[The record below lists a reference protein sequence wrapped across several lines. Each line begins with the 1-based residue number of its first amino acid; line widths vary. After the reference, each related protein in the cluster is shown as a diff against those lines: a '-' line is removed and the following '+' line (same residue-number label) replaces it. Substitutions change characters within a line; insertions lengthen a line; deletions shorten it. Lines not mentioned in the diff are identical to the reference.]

1 MPIASIN
8 PATGEKLKEFS
19 PFDDAEI
26 EKRLSRAE
34 NAFRKYRRTTFTERS
49 RLLCVVTELLFQEKK
64 NLAEIITLEMG
75 KLFRDSVAEI
85 EKCARGCR
93 FYAENGERFLEDE
106 VAQTDAAE
114 SYVEYQPLG
123 PVLAIMPWNFPFW
136 QVFRFAAPA
145 LMAGNIGLLKHAS
158 NVPQCALAIEE
169 IFCRAG
175 FDDGIFQTLLIEPE
189 QVEKVI
195 VDPRVKAV
203 TLTGSEKAGSAVAS
217 TAAREIKKSVLELGG
232 SDAFIVMPSADFETA
247 LSTAVKARTIN
258 TGQSC
263 IAAKRFMI
271 ADQIYDEFLNQF
283 VARMRALKVGD
294 PMDEATEIG
303 PLATEHILQGVHDQ
317 VQKTIAA
324 GAKLLT
330 GGNRIQGPG
339 FFYEPTVLV
348 DVPKESPA
356 YREEVFGPVASIF
369 RVRDADEAIELAN
382 DTPFGLGSS
391 AWTNDREEQKLFASE
406 LDTGMVFINAM
417 VASDPRLPFGGVKR
431 SGFGRELGAAGIREF
446 TNTKTIWIS

>member
-1 MPIASIN
+1 MAIASLN
-8 PATGEKLKEFS
+8 PATGEKLKDFS

-26 EKRLSRAE
+26 EKRLSRADK
-34 NAFRKYRRTTFTERS
+34 AFRNYRRTTFTDRS
-49 RLLCVVTELLFQEKK
+49 VLLEAVAELLFQEKQK
-64 NLAEIITLEMG
+64 FAQIITLEMG
-75 KLFRDSVAEI
+75 KLFRASVEEI

-106 VAQTDAAE
+106 PAQTDAAE
-114 SYVEYQPLG
+114 SYVQYQPLG

-145 LMAGNIGLLKHAS
+145 LLAGNVGLLKHAS

-175 FDDGIFQTLLIEPE
+175 FDEGVFQTLLTQPE
-189 QVEKVI
+189 QVEKI
-195 VDPRVKAV
+195 IIDPRVKAV

-232 SDAFIVMPSADFETA
+232 SDAFIVMPSADFESA

-258 TGQSC
+258 AGQSC

-271 ADQIYDEFLNQF
+271 ADEIHDEFVNQF

-303 PLATEHILQGVHDQ
+303 PLATEQILQGVHDQ

-330 GGNRIQGPG
+330 GGNRIHGPG
-339 FFYEPTVLV
+339 FFYEPTVLI

-356 YREEVFGPVASIF
+356 YREEVFGPVAALF
-369 RVRDADEAIELAN
+369 RVHDVADAIGQAN
-382 DTPFGLGSS
+382 DTSFGLGAS
-391 AWTNDREEQKLFASE
+391 AWTNEPEEQKLFVSE
-406 LDTGMVFINAM
+406 LDSGMVFINAM

-431 SGFGRELGAAGIREF
+431 SGFGRELGTAGIREF

>member
-1 MPIASIN
+1 MAIASIN
-8 PATGEKLKEFS
+8 PATGEKLQEFS
-19 PFDDAEI
+19 PFDGAEM
-26 EKRLSRAE
+26 EKRLARAE
-34 NAFRKYRRTTFTERS
+34 KAFSIYRRTTFTDRS
-49 RLLCVVTELLFQEKK
+49 VFLEATAELLFQEKK
-64 NLAEIITLEMG
+64 KFAEIITLEMG

-85 EKCARGCR
+85 EKCASGCQ

-106 VAQTDAAE
+106 AAQTDAAE
-114 SYVEYQPLG
+114 SYVQYQPLG

-145 LMAGNIGLLKHAS
+145 LMAGNVGLLKHAS

-175 FDDGIFQTLLIEPE
+175 FDNGVFQTLLIEPE

-217 TAAREIKKSVLELGG
+217 TAARQIKKSVLELGG

-263 IAAKRFMI
+263 IAAKRFI
-271 ADQIYDEFLNQF
+271 VADEIYEQF
-283 VARMRALKVGD
+283 VDRMRALKVGNPID
-294 PMDEATEIG
+294 PETELG
-303 PLATEHILQGVHDQ
+303 PLATEQILQGVHDQ

-324 GAKLLT
+324 GARLL
-330 GGNRIQGPG
+330 
-339 FFYEPTVLV
+339 
-348 DVPKESPA
+348 
-356 YREEVFGPVASIF
+356 
-369 RVRDADEAIELAN
+369 
-382 DTPFGLGSS
+382 
-391 AWTNDREEQKLFASE
+391 
-406 LDTGMVFINAM
+406 
-417 VASDPRLPFGGVKR
+417 
-431 SGFGRELGAAGIREF
+431 
-446 TNTKTIWIS
+446 